1 MAFPIDPV
9 DIVA

>member
-9 DIVA
+9 DIAA